1 MHLMNIQII
10 APSACV
16 DADLIQQAQQS
27 LIELDINA
35 QPSTHLYAQDR
46 YLAGKPQDR
55 VVDLKAAQQEQ
66 SIDALWCGRGG
77 TGAAQLLPYLDT
89 WVMNKPLIGYSDS
102 TVLLNYIAMQGG
114 TAIHGPVFQEIAH
127 KNTHDFSISPDAREV
142 LALLNPMFQN
152 QLIHYPIASINSIAE
167 SDLSI
172 KGKVLGGNLTT
183 LCSLQGTP
191 WALKLEQD
199 SILLI
204 EDVGEPF
211 YRLERLLVQIL
222 QSIDTKKLKAVV
234 MGDFYNCP
242 QKNVPHSLEEIFT
255 EHLDALNI
263 PLYSGNWF
271 GHGEQ
276 NRPFWIGKNGV
287 IHNNQLVI

>member
-1 MHLMNIQII
+1 MTIQIV

-16 DADLIQQAQQS
+16 DADLIHQAQQH
-27 LIELDINA
+27 LLALDINT
-35 QPSTHLYAQDR
+35 QPSTHLYAQYR
-46 YLAGKPQDR
+46 YLAGTIQNR
-55 VVDLKAAQQEQ
+55 IEDLKLAQHTP

-89 WVMNKPLIGYSDS
+89 WLMNKPIIGYSDS

-127 KNTHDFSISPDAREV
+127 KNTHDMTISIDAQEV
-142 LALLNPMFQN
+142 LALLSPFLKDQATYYPLAPINHLAHANPT
-152 QLIHYPIASINSIAE
+152 IE
-167 SDLSI
+167 
-172 KGKVLGGNLTT
+172 GKILGGNLAT

-191 WALKLEQD
+191 WALSLKQD
-199 SILLI
+199 SILLL

-211 YRLERLLVQIL
+211 YRLERLLVQLL
-222 QSIDTKKLKAVV
+222 QSVDTTKLKAIV

-242 QKNVPHSLEEIFT
+242 QKNVPHSLEQIFS
-255 EHLDALNI
+255 EQVEALNI
-263 PLYSGNWF
+263 PLYSGTWF

-276 NRPFWIGKNGV
+276 NRPFWIGKTGK
-287 IHNNQLVI
+287 IITEQLII